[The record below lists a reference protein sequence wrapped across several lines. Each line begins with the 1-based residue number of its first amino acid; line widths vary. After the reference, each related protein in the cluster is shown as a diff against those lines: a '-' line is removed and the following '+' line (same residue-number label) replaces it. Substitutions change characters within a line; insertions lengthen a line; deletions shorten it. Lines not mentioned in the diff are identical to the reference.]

1 MPTAATSPATVSIT
15 PTNVGMLASA
25 PAASRISQTTSL
37 IAMPMTIAR
46 PGSVWS
52 SAPRTP
58 ARRST
63 APGGSSGKARL
74 CIGLI
79 VDFALLKH
87 VS

>member
-1 MPTAATSPATVSIT
+1 VSTTATKVGTLAAGPTAKPDAEHRQLDRHADDDR
-15 PTNVGMLASA
+15 
-25 PAASRISQTTSL
+25 AAGQR
-37 IAMPMTIAR
+37 
-46 PGSVWS
+46 VS

-63 APGGSSGKARL
+63 APGGSGGNARL
-74 CIGLI
+74 GIGLI